1 MRRHDHRRAAR
12 SADAFDLTGRLL
24 CSMDGGGSS
33 PDPNIGM
40 AALRNSEI
48 AGEALDWYRDYTERV
63 MAPLQ
68 REQAGL
74 NRQVTQQQMAI
85 AGDAAALARDDAR
98 YQRETF
104 RPMERRLAQEADG
117 FNTDAYRE
125 RQANLAGADVQSAFA
140 AAQQQQR
147 MEQARRGVSST
158 AGVSQALDQDMAL
171 KRAAAMAGA
180 ANAARDNATQLGWA
194 RRMDAASLGR
204 GLASSQATNSQVALQ
219 AGNSASGV
227 TGNSLAGAAGI
238 ASTMGQGF
246 NSAIGANQ
254 SAGNLWA
261 TSSGLAQQGSMA
273 DASARNG
280 MIGSGAALA
289 TAVAM

>member
-1 MRRHDHRRAAR
+1 MSD
-12 SADAFDLTGRLL
+12 
-24 CSMDGGGSS
+24 MGGGGQA

-85 AGDAAALARDDAR
+85 AGDAADLARDDAR

-125 RQANLAGADVQSAFA
+125 RQASLAGADVQSAFA

-227 TGNSLAGAAGI
+227 TGSSLAGAAGI

-246 NSAIGANQ
+246 NSAASANQ

-273 DASARNG
+273 DANARNG
-280 MIGSGAALA
+280 AIGSAAGIA
-289 TAVAM
+289 AAVAL

>member
-1 MRRHDHRRAAR
+1 MRRHDYHRAAR
-12 SADAFDLTGRLL
+12 SAASLDLTGRTL

-85 AGDAAALARDDAR
+85 AGDAAELARDDAR

-104 RPMERRLAQEADG
+104 RPMERRLAEDAAS

-125 RQANLAGADVQSAFA
+125 RQASLAGADVQSAFA
-140 AAQQQQR
+140 AAGAQQR
-147 MEQARRGVSST
+147 MEQARRGVSASS
-158 AGVSQALDQDMAL
+158 GVSAALDQDNAL
-171 KRAAAMAGA
+171 RRASAMAAAS
-180 ANAARDNATQLGWA
+180 NAARDNATQLGWA

-204 GLASSQATNSQVALQ
+204 GLASQQATNSQVALQ

-227 TGNSLAGAAGI
+227 TGSTLGGAATVAG
-238 ASTMGQGF
+238 TMGQGF
-246 NSAIGANQ
+246 GAATSGNQ
-254 SAGNLWA
+254 AAGNLWA
-261 TSSGLAQQGSMA
+261 TSSAQAQQGSMA
-273 DASARNG
+273 DANARNG
-280 MIGSGAALA
+280 AIGSIA
-289 TAVAM
+289 AVAAAY